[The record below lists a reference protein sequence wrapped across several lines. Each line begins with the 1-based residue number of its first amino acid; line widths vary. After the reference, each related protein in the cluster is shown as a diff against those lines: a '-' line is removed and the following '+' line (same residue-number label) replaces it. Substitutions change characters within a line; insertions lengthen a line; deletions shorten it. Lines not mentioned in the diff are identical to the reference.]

1 MYAGTVIYEIHVRAQ
16 RQWRTVA
23 TSNDPNAAVAQ
34 AVQLRGSRR
43 YAGIRVT
50 EAFHDA
56 ADKSTARAIYR
67 YTAAEPSAAA
77 LDAPSQDRSATTEP
91 SSPDSS
97 PARPKAALKAWSV
110 GRFLPHLSIALAAL
124 LVLMTF
130 SAA

>member
-1 MYAGTVIYEIHVRAQ
+1 MYAETVIYEIHVRAQ

-23 TSNDPNAAVAQ
+23 TFNDPNAAVAQ

-50 EAFHDA
+50 EAHDA
-56 ADKSTARAIYR
+56 TDKSAARVVYR

-77 LDAPSQDRSATTEP
+77 IDGPSQGHGSDTEP
-91 SSPDSS
+91 SSPTTSS
-97 PARPKAALKAWSV
+97 ARPKAGSNAWSIE
-110 GRFLPHLSIALAAL
+110 RFLPRLSIVLAAL